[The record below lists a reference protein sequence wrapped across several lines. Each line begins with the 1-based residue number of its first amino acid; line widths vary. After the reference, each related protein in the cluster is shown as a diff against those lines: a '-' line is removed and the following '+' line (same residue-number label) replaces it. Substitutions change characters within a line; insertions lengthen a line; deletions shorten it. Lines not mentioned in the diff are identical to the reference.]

1 MSELLNEKQKQDIF
15 DIINPS
21 ALPIFLGDLVEELL
35 EDLTES
41 EAEKLVNF
49 IVDLESKEV

>member
-15 DIINPS
+15 NI
-21 ALPIFLGDLVEELL
+21 VEELL
-35 EDLTES
+35 EDLTE
-41 EAEKLVNF
+41 EDAEKLVNF

>member
-15 DIINPS
+15 DI
-21 ALPIFLGDLVEELL
+21 VEELL

>member
-15 DIINPS
+15 YI
-21 ALPIFLGDLVEELL
+21 VEELL
-35 EDLTES
+35 EDLTEA

-49 IVDLESKEV
+49 IVDLESQEV